1 MLIKVLMVKTINAFS
16 SFSSFSSP
24 CNAWAMKFSSPLPRS
39 ITNLDVCTEILGC
52 ETGVVYNFSDYNRDM
67 RAGDQDLETTTSDE
81 RETILREREQERKYR
96 KNAANFPP
104 PLTVLSG
111 EARCRIVS
119 KRENGRLQLF
129 CVRPTLMEAR
139 REDGSLKLVLLSG
152 DDVELDREATTVE
165 DTGNGGCK
173 EEEGGGGCSRRNSD
187 AKRLLQI
194 DADAPLVIFSGP
206 CSLTQSALI
215 LG

>member
-1 MLIKVLMVKTINAFS
+1 MVKTINAFS

-24 CNAWAMKFSSPLPRS
+24 CNTWAMKFSSPLPRS
-39 ITNLDVCTEILGC
+39 ITNLDVCTEVLGC
-52 ETGVVYNFSDYNRDM
+52 ETGVVYNVSDYNHDM
-67 RAGDQDLETTTSDE
+67 RAGDQDSDATTSDE
-81 RETILREREQERKYR
+81 RETMPREREQERKYR
-96 KNAANFPP
+96 KSAANFPP

-111 EARCRIVS
+111 EARRGIVS
-119 KRENGRLQLF
+119 KRENGLLQLF
-129 CVRPTLMEAR
+129 FVRLTVMEAR

-152 DDVELDREATTVE
+152 DDVELDREATTTE

-173 EEEGGGGCSRRNSD
+173 EEEEGGGGCLMRNSYD

-194 DADAPLVIFSGP
+194 DGDAPLVIFSGP